1 MAVFKAE
8 SVELDNQSGLP
19 SPELRRPSISD
30 ASRSSRSCLSRYL
43 FDVLAPR
50 TSRPS
55 GGFQGQNISLDISH
69 GPFPLLRTV
78 LRHRLW
84 TIRRSAFQAAPSGTK
99 GHWFRSQACLS
110 LVEAP

>member
-8 SVELDNQSGLP
+8 SVELDNQSGRP